1 MLFKLMFVVNKSDQK
16 MKKVMNNNRF
26 ITFTSSVWFQV
37 GTAQMTPLANKIRE
51 FM

>member
-1 MLFKLMFVVNKSDQK
+1 

-26 ITFTSSVWFQV
+26 ITFTDFVWRQV
-37 GTAQMTPLANKIRE
+37 GTAQVTPLANKIRE